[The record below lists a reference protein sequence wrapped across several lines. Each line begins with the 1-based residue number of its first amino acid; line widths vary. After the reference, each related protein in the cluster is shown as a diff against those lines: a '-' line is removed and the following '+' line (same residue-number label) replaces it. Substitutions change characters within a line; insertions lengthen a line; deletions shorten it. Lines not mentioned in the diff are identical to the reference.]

1 MSGETTSTGPD
12 SAAVGSGAV
21 LGSWKEIAGYLKRSP
36 RTIRRWE
43 HQEGLPV
50 RRHLHGKEATVYAF
64 GNEIDAWLKSRSAAE
79 GQRQSALGQVPEYL
93 QQPAPGADQKTA
105 QAGPILI
112 AILPLRNLSGD
123 PAQERFADGLTE
135 EMVLDVGS
143 CCPGRLRVI
152 ASTSVMQYKHSHKSV
167 GEIGREL
174 GVGYILEGGIRR
186 YGRRIRLT
194 ARLISARDQANIWA
208 DTYEI
213 QLPPIFS
220 LQQSLAQR
228 VAESLAAHLH
238 LTPASSWHRA
248 IPDSVPAQDAYIE
261 GRSFYLPTDEDIKKK
276 LEYFYLAIDR
286 EPKFARSY
294 AELALV
300 YSGRLYRDYPPVIT
314 LMRIEEHAT
323 RALKLDSKLARAHTM
338 MAAAHLF
345 GAWNWAQAETSSGRA
360 ITLNPSDPPARFVRA
375 AYYIVVGEP
384 ERGMEELEQARRT
397 GPQSPDP
404 LFWLA
409 ELAFV
414 ARHYDWAIA
423 RGQEMLRMHPYPDM
437 VHAALGVFYAQKG
450 AHQLALSHCE
460 KARKLLGASVVATA
474 EVCSAYAL
482 AGERVAAARLLD
494 KLVTLQKQKHV
505 RYIALAQAAVTLGN
519 DEQTLDWLEKAY
531 EQRDPIL
538 VFLKADPRFDTLSS
552 HPRFRK
558 LVRRIGL
565 PK

>member
-1 MSGETTSTGPD
+1 MSGETTSTRPD
-12 SAAVGSGAV
+12 SATVGSGTV
-21 LGSWKEIAGYLKRSP
+21 LDSWKGIAAYLKRSP

-50 RRHLHGKEATVYAF
+50 HRHLHSKEATVYAF
-64 GNEIDAWLKSRSAAE
+64 ANEIDAWRKSRSAAV
-79 GQRQSALGQVPEYL
+79 GQRQLASSQVPKHL
-93 QQPAPGADQKTA
+93 QQPAPGGDQKTA
-105 QAGPILI
+105 QTAPILI

-135 EMVLDVGS
+135 EMILDVGS

-152 ASTSVMQYKHSHKSV
+152 ASTSVMQYRHSHKSV

-174 GVGYILEGGIRR
+174 GVDYVLEGGIRR
-186 YGRRIRLT
+186 YGRRVRLT
-194 ARLISARDQANIWA
+194 ARLITPRDQANIWA
-208 DTYEI
+208 HTFEI

-228 VAESLAAHLH
+228 VAESLAGHFR
-238 LTPASSWHRA
+238 LTPSPSRHRA
-248 IPDSVPAQDAYIE
+248 VPYSASAYDAYIE

-286 EPKFARSY
+286 EPKFSRSY

-314 LMRIEEHAT
+314 LMRIEEHAAK
-323 RALKLDSKLARAHTM
+323 ALKLDPRLARALSM

-345 GAWNWAQAETSSGRA
+345 RAWNWPQAEASSRRA
-360 ITLNPSDPPARFVRA
+360 ITLNPSDPTARIVRA
-375 AYYIVVGEP
+375 AYYIAVGEP
-384 ERGMEELEQARRT
+384 EKGMEELEQARHL
-397 GPQSPDP
+397 GPQSPDL
-404 LFWLA
+404 LFWFA

-414 ARHYDWAIA
+414 ARHYDWAIE
-423 RGQEMLRMHPYPDM
+423 RGQEMLQLHPSPG
-437 VHAALGVFYAQKG
+437 VAHVLLGCCYAQKG

-460 KARKLLGASVVATA
+460 KAGELLGTSVLAAA
-474 EVCSAYAL
+474 EVCSTYAL
-482 AGERVAAARLLD
+482 VGERGAAARLLD
-494 KLVTLQKQKHV
+494 KLVASEEERYV
-505 RYIALAQAAVTLGN
+505 RYIGLAQAAVALGN

-531 EQRDPIL
+531 EQHDPLL
-538 VFLKADPRFDTLSS
+538 VFLKADPRFDTLSGN
-552 HPRFRK
+552 PRFRK